1 MQNEEKENP
10 PGLENETKVQ
20 IQRRPMYVKEILR
33 DTFNSAN
40 KLLYKQHSKEMH
52 SKRFS
57 YNLLS
62 TMYQNKKEANEKQI
76 KPKSDEELN

>member
-1 MQNEEKENP
+1 MMNEEKENP
-10 PGLENETKVQ
+10 PGFENVATVR

-33 DTFNSAN
+33 DTFYSEN
-40 KLLYKQHSKEMH
+40 KMLYKQHSKEMH

-62 TMYQNKKEANEKQI
+62 TMYQNKKEVHEKQS
-76 KPKSDEELN
+76 KTSEEEQN

>member
-1 MQNEEKENP
+1 MINEEKENADA
-10 PGLENETKVQ
+10 NR

-33 DTFNSAN
+33 DTFISSN
-40 KLLYKQHSKEMH
+40 KILYKQHSKEMH

-62 TMYQNKKEANEKQI
+62 TMYQNKKEANEQQI
-76 KPKSDEELN
+76 KTKSDEEPN